1 MNAKRLMMALL
12 AALLISGL
20 ATFWLSRRL
29 AKAAHV
35 EPAKTQLIVAANQ
48 TLEAGQLLKPPIR
61 VVGVSTNRRLSGF
74 SN

>member
-20 ATFWLSRRL
+20 STFWLSRRL

-35 EPAKTQLIVAANQ
+35 AAATEATYGGREPD
-48 TLEAGQLLKPPIR
+48 AG
-61 VVGVSTNRRLSGF
+61 SG
-74 SN
+74 